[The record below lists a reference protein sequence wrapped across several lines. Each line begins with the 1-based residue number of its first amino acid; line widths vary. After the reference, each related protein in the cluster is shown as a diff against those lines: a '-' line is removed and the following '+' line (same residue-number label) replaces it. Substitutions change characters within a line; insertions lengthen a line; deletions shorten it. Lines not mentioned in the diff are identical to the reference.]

1 MTRPAGPEQ
10 TAPVVGRAG
19 YLSPEEQAKRQ
30 AQDKQYDQGMNSG
43 GVKVYQQRQQ
53 EDAAANAAAANA
65 AAAGGG
71 YVMDVDAMRK
81 FLPRWQAIA
90 DKLGDAYDL
99 GQQLKYV
106 DEPAEDEAS
115 SMQKQA
121 ADAHADAYAKSVM
134 EQQKYAQGY
143 ANRLKTAID
152 GYEKQEQAAT
162 EALRKHGR
170 RA

>member
-1 MTRPAGPEQ
+1 MTQPAGQPQ
-10 TAPVVGRAG
+10 TAPVAGRAG
-19 YLSPEEQAKRQ
+19 YLSPEEQARRQ
-30 AQDKQYDQGMNSG
+30 AQDKQYDQGMNST

-53 EDAAANAAAANA
+53 EDAAANA

-90 DKLGDAYDL
+90 DKLGDAIDL
-99 GQQLKYV
+99 GQQLKSV
-106 DEPAEDEAS
+106 DKPAEDEAS
-115 SMQKQA
+115 TLQKQA
-121 ADAHADAYAKSVM
+121 ADAHADAYLKSVQ

-143 ANRLKTAID
+143 ANGLKSAID
-152 GYEKQEQAAT
+152 AYEKQDQAAT

-170 RA
+170 QA

>member
-10 TAPVVGRAG
+10 TAPVAGRAG

-30 AQDKQYDQGMNSG
+30 AQDKQYDQGMNSV

-53 EDAAANAAAANA
+53 LDAAANA

-106 DEPAEDEAS
+106 NKPAEDEAS

-121 ADAHADAYAKSVM
+121 ADAHADAYLKSVM

-170 RA
+170 QA